1 VASIT
6 VTVSGLTPRVVTVT
20 QSGAPLQLAV
30 APPSQNVTT
39 VSGTTDFTVTSNTDW
54 TAASNSG
61 WCTVPLSGTGNGT
74 LTATYTGNAGPPR
87 FAIITVTVTGLTP
100 QQVTV
105 NQDGTTGIFV
115 NSVSSL
121 RLYPNPTEGQLTVI
135 PGDLSG
141 KMDDLTVMDITGR
154 RVLENPIS
162 AGQSFNIDLS
172 AFPGG
177 YYFVR
182 LTTDSGIK
190 VRKVILEK

>member
-1 VASIT
+1 
-6 VTVSGLTPRVVTVT
+6 
-20 QSGAPLQLAV
+20 
-30 APPSQNVTT
+30 

-87 FAIITVTVTGLTP
+87 VAIITVTVTGLTP
-100 QQVTV
+100 WQVTV

-154 RVLENPIS
+154 KVLENTIS
-162 AGQSFNIDLS
+162 AGQPFNIDLS

-182 LTTDSGIK
+182 LITDSEIK